1 MQIIKYIN
9 LSRFQHILKRL
20 IKSILLKVHSFKSRL
35 KLFIGIFYKFRF
47 VTNEGAIHN
56 FKIID
61 YAWIS
66 IMLFD
71 LCWKW

>member
-1 MQIIKYIN
+1 M
-9 LSRFQHILKRL
+9 
-20 IKSILLKVHSFKSRL
+20 
-35 KLFIGIFYKFRF
+35 IF
-47 VTNEGAIHN
+47 TNSDLWQNESAIHN

-71 LCWKW
+71 FVLKVINKILLIADVSFAELFSVVNNDISILNQKIIFDQ

>member
-1 MQIIKYIN
+1 MHSKT
-9 LSRFQHILKRL
+9 LSQFCWKLIHLKA
-20 IKSILLKVHSFKSRL
+20 FKSCL
-35 KLFIGIFYKFRF
+35 LVIF
-47 VTNEGAIHN
+47 TNSDLWQNEGAIHN

>member
-1 MQIIKYIN
+1 M
-9 LSRFQHILKRL
+9 
-20 IKSILLKVHSFKSRL
+20 V
-35 KLFIGIFYKFRF
+35 IF
-47 VTNEGAIHN
+47 TNSDLWQNEGAIHN

-66 IMLFD
+66 IMFD